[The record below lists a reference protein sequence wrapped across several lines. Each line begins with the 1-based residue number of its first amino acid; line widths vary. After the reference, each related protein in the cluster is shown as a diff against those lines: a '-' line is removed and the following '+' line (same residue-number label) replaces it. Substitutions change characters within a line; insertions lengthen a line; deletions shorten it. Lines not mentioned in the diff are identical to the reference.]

1 MNQVLSKNTMLQQIK
16 AFGVFMSNFSIFGKY
31 HPPYFED
38 NFDQRSAG
46 FAAKFLGVCTT
57 TTILLW
63 FSVIFIATAA
73 EAKAEEEQAVLKTF
87 SRLFRL

>member
-1 MNQVLSKNTMLQQIK
+1 MLSKNTMLQQIK
-16 AFGVFMSNFSIFGKY
+16 AFWVFMSNFSIFGKY

-63 FSVIFIATAA
+63 FSVIFIATEA
-73 EAKAEEEQAVLKTF
+73 AKAEEEQAVLKTF